1 MQVGWAPHLGIK
13 ALLSFLVNNQTI
25 AAICVELVGLGKEKA
40 RARCAVEGDPVPR
53 RGQGA
58 ICAVVCTKG

>member
-1 MQVGWAPHLGIK
+1 MQVGSAPRLGIK
-13 ALLSFLVNNQTI
+13 ALLSLLVNHQTI
-25 AAICVELVGLGKEKA
+25 ATICVGPLGLGKEKA
-40 RARCAVEGDPVPR
+40 RQPCAVERDPVPR